1 MENNKPD
8 NLEEQR
14 KDIKSRVKKSSS
26 IENFGKLSLQVG
38 EKLGKVVTEWFTGK
52 PLSEEEK
59 LRRKRLKELK
69 LIQEEAEYQ
78 KNLELARN
86 GQYVPP
92 APKEKPKKKQ
102 NDVGDIIS
110 NLGKHNPLG
119 DFNKTQSIGT
129 KNFGV
134 ESYGGVGAKTIKR
147 EDIELPS
154 FSNNPLG
161 TKRRN

>member
-14 KDIKSRVKKSSS
+14 KDIKSRVKKPSS

-38 EKLGKVVTEWFTGK
+38 EKLGKAVTEWFTGK

-59 LRRKRLKELK
+59 LRRKRLKELR
-69 LIQEEAEYQ
+69 LVQEEAEYQ
-78 KNLELARN
+78 KNLELARI
-86 GQYVPP
+86 GEYIPP
-92 APKEKPKKKQ
+92 APKEKPKNKQ

-119 DFNKTQSIGT
+119 DFNKTQSIGA
-129 KNFGV
+129 KSFGV
-134 ESYGGVGAKTIKR
+134 ESYGGVGVKTIKR

-161 TKRRN
+161 NKRRD